1 MTATK
6 GTYYKAILLLIIFSL
21 NTVVSFACSFGG
33 MFHEFHHKSSST
45 TEAKH
50 SQHDG
55 HKHDHSKSSE
65 HKQNSDN
72 PGDSKDNCCSLSVVE
87 MQKLDKSI
95 SRSIEA
101 PNLIFITS
109 FVAAYPECFSL
120 PEFQQTIY
128 PDFVR
133 WRPPATIQDL
143 RIIIQS
149 FQI

>member
-1 MTATK
+1 MASTK
-6 GTYYKAILLLIIFSL
+6 GTYYKAILLLIVFSL

-33 MFHEFHHKSSST
+33 MFHEFHHKVSST
-45 TEAKH
+45 TEPKH
-50 SQHDG
+50 SHHEG
-55 HKHDHSKSSE
+55 HKHDHGKSSE
-65 HKQNSDN
+65 QKHDSET
-72 PGDSKDNCCSLSVVE
+72 PVDSKDNCCSLSVVE

-101 PNLIFITS
+101 PNLIFIIS
-109 FVAAYPECFSL
+109 FAAAYSEFFSL
-120 PEFQQTIY
+120 PALQQAVF

-133 WRPPATIQDL
+133 WRPPPTIQDL